1 MGTAPGTLV
10 LVVGPSGVGKDSLID
25 GARAALAGD
34 PSVVFVRRVIT
45 RAADA
50 GGEDHLAVSPDAF
63 ERLRAAG
70 DFALYWFAH
79 DLAYGLPA
87 ALAHDIAAGRTVIAN
102 VSRAVVDE
110 ARRRFPRVRT
120 IHVTAPAD
128 RLAKRL
134 RARGR
139 EDEAGVAKR
148 LARAAEPAPTG
159 DDVVE
164 FSNEGAL
171 DAEIVRFTGLLRDL
185 GAAVDPAAVAP

>member
-34 PSVVFVRRVIT
+34 PLFVFVRRVIT
-45 RAADA
+45 RPADA
-50 GGEDHLAVSPDAF
+50 GGEDHQAVTPDGF

-70 DFALYWFAH
+70 AFALCWFAH

-87 ALAHDIAAGRTVIAN
+87 SMEGDIAAGRTVIAN

-110 ARRRFPRVRT
+110 ARRRFPHVRT
-120 IHVTAPAD
+120 IHVTAPAE
-128 RLAKRL
+128 RLAERL

-139 EDEAGVAKR
+139 EDAAGIAKR
-148 LARAAEPAPTG
+148 LARAAEPGPTG

-164 FSNEGAL
+164 FSNAGAL
-171 DAEIVRFTGLLRDL
+171 DAEIARFTALVRDL
-185 GAAVDPAAVAP
+185 GAAVDPVAVAP